1 MVRVCRPGGLVFYS
15 YTLWYG
21 PWGGHET
28 APWHYVNGRY
38 AAQRYRREKVMSP
51 RTSTGRPCS
60 RCPWPRESD
69 GPGRSRMRTWWTSF
83 RGTCPRVFLD
93 ILAARGPGDPHV
105 ERGPHTEKTMTV
117 LDDPVRAS
125 AAPEVRPGQ
134 PIWRVRVF
142 AVCLSLVTL
151 AFLQD
156 PGRIAADTKLDLTVD
171 PWGFLGR
178 SLHLWDPQ
186 GFFGQLQ
193 NQAYGYLW
201 PMGPFFGIGDSLG
214 LPAWV
219 VQRLWWSLILVMA
232 FLGMYLLLRALRV
245 GSGWPQILA
254 ASPMPWRS
262 VPSRRSRPCRSRCGP
277 WRWRRG
283 SCCRWCAALPVGTSP
298 ELPRCPLMVMLAGG
312 VNAVA
317 AGAVLPL
324 ASLVVAHAA
333 TRPRRRQLL
342 AWWSGLTVLAI
353 LWWLIR
359 CWSWPVLA
367 TVPGLDRV
375 RPVHHV
381 DHRSDDGAARRRSLA
396 RLPWQCLDVE
406 GRLDAGHL
414 PLSSSSRPV
423 SWPQQG

>member
-1 MVRVCRPGGLVFYS
+1 
-15 YTLWYG
+15 
-21 PWGGHET
+21 
-28 APWHYVNGRY
+28 
-38 AAQRYRREKVMSP
+38 
-51 RTSTGRPCS
+51 
-60 RCPWPRESD
+60 
-69 GPGRSRMRTWWTSF
+69 
-83 RGTCPRVFLD
+83 
-93 ILAARGPGDPHV
+93 
-105 ERGPHTEKTMTV
+105 MTV

-254 ASPMPWRS
+254 GLAYALAVRPQSAIAAVSVEVWPMALAPW
-262 VPSRRSRPCRSRCGP
+262 VLLPLV
-277 WRWRRG
+277 RG
-283 SCCRWCAALPVGTSP
+283 AARGNVARAAALSA
-298 ELPRCPLMVMLAGG
+298 LMVMLAGG

-324 ASLVVAHAA
+324 ALWWLL
-333 TRPRRRQLL
+333 TLQPGPRRRQLL

-353 LWWLIR
+353 LWWLIPLLVLGQYSPPFLDWIESAQFTTSITDPTTVLR
-359 CWSWPVLA
+359 GADHWLAYLGNASMWKAGWMLATYPVFVLA
-367 TVPGLDRV
+367 TGVVAAAGVAGL
-375 RPVHHV
+375 
-381 DHRSDDGAARRRSLA
+381 AMRSLPHRA
-396 RLPWQCLDVE
+396 FLVGGAVAGLV
-406 GRLDAGHL
+406 LVTAGH
-414 PLSSSSRPV
+414 
-423 SWPQQG
+423 